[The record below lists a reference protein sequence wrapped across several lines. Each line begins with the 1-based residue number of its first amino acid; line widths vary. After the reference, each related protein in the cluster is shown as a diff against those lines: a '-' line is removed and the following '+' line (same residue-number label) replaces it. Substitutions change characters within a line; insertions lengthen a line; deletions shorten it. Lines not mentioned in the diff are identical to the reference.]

1 VIEELPLYIV
11 FNLSPADRMFTITLA
26 SAIDD
31 VIDWMAHERGLSLNY
46 QKSVRHSLETFADWI
61 QNSRG
66 GKPLNAIETDDLTA
80 YLAAAKQRG
89 LAAGSLKSITIAL
102 QMLFRF
108 LKDRRS
114 LKQDPA
120 KTLQSPRVRSRLP
133 QILKQ
138 DEIRRLLSADLSAR
152 PYPLRDRAILELLYS
167 SGLRLSELTGA
178 TLTNLSLTERIIRV
192 TGKGNKTR
200 IVPVSHT
207 ACQAIQDYLGSE
219 RAQLAGNRCPPE
231 IFLSRQGPI
240 SKQMAWKTVKEIAV
254 LAGIKR
260 CVWPHLLRHTMAT
273 DLLRGG
279 ADLRTIQEILGH
291 ENLSTTQIYLNLDV
305 EYLQKVIKNHH
316 PRGTKVSE
324 TL

>member
-1 VIEELPLYIV
+1 
-11 FNLSPADRMFTITLA
+11 
-26 SAIDD
+26 
-31 VIDWMAHERGLSLNY
+31 
-46 QKSVRHSLETFADWI
+46 LETFAEWI
-61 QNSRG
+61 KTHRDDKALS
-66 GKPLNAIETDDLTA
+66 AIGTEDLTD
-80 YLAAAKQRG
+80 YLAGAKQRG
-89 LAAGSLKSITIAL
+89 LASGSLKLITIAL

-108 LKDRRS
+108 LKARGS
-114 LKQDPA
+114 LKEDPA

-138 DEIRRLLSADLSAR
+138 DEVARLLSADLSAR
-152 PYPLRDRAILELLYS
+152 SYPLRDRAIIELLYS

-178 TLTNLSLTERIIRV
+178 TLTNFSLTERIIRV

-200 IVPVSHT
+200 IVPVNHE

-231 IFLSRQGPI
+231 IFLSRRGPI
-240 SKQMAWKTVKEIAV
+240 SNQMAWIIVKEIAV

-279 ADLRTIQEILGH
+279 ADLRVIQELLGH

-316 PRGTKVSE
+316 PRGTKH
-324 TL
+324 